1 MTPFHVALAAFGVLA
16 VALLVRAWLRR
27 GKNLLATYPMLPGE
41 GIVLEDDVEL
51 SSRLRRRAHFTT
63 QVFLAARVRVT
74 NLRVLVAQPAL
85 FAPTQRVLRY
95 VIDREG
101 VAPSDWLDGYVLF
114 ALASSESGVRAGVLE
129 LVPADD
135 APFLP
140 EAVLLRGPAM
150 PAVAAALGLAAPVLS
165 SANEGEGR

>member
-1 MTPFHVALAAFGVLA
+1 MTPFHVALAVFGVLVA
-16 VALLVRAWLRR
+16 ALLVRASRRR
-27 GKNLLATYPMLPGE
+27 GKNLLDTYPMLPGE
-41 GIVLEDDVEL
+41 AIVLEDDIEL

-95 VIDREG
+95 VIDRG
-101 VAPSDWLDGYVLF
+101 RGAPSDWLDGYVLF
-114 ALASSESGVRAGVLE
+114 GLDPSKSGVRAGVLE
-129 LVPADD
+129 LVPTDD

-140 EAVLLRGPAM
+140 EAVLLRGPSV
-150 PAVAAALGLAAPVLS
+150 PAVVAALGLVS
-165 SANEGEGR
+165 